1 MEERKMKRARDSF
14 TTQVQLLTQADMNG
28 VDRLF
33 GGQLMRWMDIVAAV
47 TARRHAE
54 RRVTTVR
61 VDGLVFSA
69 PAYAD
74 DTLVITGEI
83 VSVGRT
89 SMNVHVSVYVETL
102 SGQRCPINQANFVL
116 VALDEQGKPTP
127 VPGLIDETEK
137 TM

>member
-1 MEERKMKRARDSF
+1 MEERKMKRAKDSF

-102 SGQRCPINQANFVL
+102 SGERCPINQANFVL

>member
-1 MEERKMKRARDSF
+1 MEERKMKRAKDSF